1 MKHTSFYRTSNPAL
15 SPLKKHINTSQQEHL
30 NGETYKLSLLACKG
44 DYVVL
49 VKEVPFSTSSLN
61 HNNAFILDT
70 ASKVFLFSGCNSSI
84 QEGVWRLFLFNTSK
98 RTSIGKQC
106 AVATVEDG
114 KFVGDPEVGELWI
127 LFGGYAPVLQ
137 DPPPPSVQKQP
148 ATPLVII
155 SKRSHIFQPISFNQ
169 HETFS
174 KIFSLL

>member
-1 MKHTSFYRTSNPAL
+1 MV
-15 SPLKKHINTSQQEHL
+15 KHIKSA
-30 NGETYKLSLLACKG
+30 LLACKG

-49 VKEVPFSTSSLN
+49 VKEVSFSPSSLN
-61 HNNAFILDT
+61 YNDAFILDT

-84 QEGVWRLFLFNTSK
+84 QEGAKALEVVLVQHIKENKHRETMRGGNCS
-98 RTSIGKQC
+98 
-106 AVATVEDG
+106 AAEDG

-137 DPPPPSVQKQP
+137 DPPPPPSVRKQP
-148 ATPLVII
+148 ATPLVIV